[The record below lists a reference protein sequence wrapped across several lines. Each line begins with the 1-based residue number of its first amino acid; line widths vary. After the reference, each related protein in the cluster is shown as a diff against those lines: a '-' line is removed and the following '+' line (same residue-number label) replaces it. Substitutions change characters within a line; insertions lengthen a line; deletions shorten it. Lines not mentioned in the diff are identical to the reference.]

1 MEPLSRRGLCRRR
14 GGGEGRGGGRAIR
27 PDALLLSG
35 VFRAHDPRP
44 RELGQTARRAAR
56 CAEDAGRA
64 GTAVDRRQRFD
75 VGNLPADQRAAD
87 AHGFR
92 HHDGECRKG
101 RIDRS
106 EGSGT
111 PHLPRPAHPEGEP
124 DARHGAAQAQLYLRR
139 RPDRGGADPLGM
151 GRGLRRRGR
160 GSGEDGLRQR
170 HRRRDDDGGGAA
182 LRIRLRVDP
191 RRMRGDARIPL
202 RRAGRRDRGGRG
214 ADGRRRTDA
223 ARRTVPGQYRTFR
236 NRLSGQGDQ
245 LGRGDDGRSGD
256 GLRRLSGRRGG
267 APAGLYSRLPRHEL
281 RLRHRQGVPHGGRR
295 GLHERALQP
304 RGRRHPAFDRRDEG
318 AHPPGAYLRAER
330 RFLGGRRAGRK
341 CEIHRECSE

>member
-1 MEPLSRRGLCRRR
+1 
-14 GGGEGRGGGRAIR
+14 
-27 PDALLLSG
+27 
-35 VFRAHDPRP
+35 
-44 RELGQTARRAAR
+44 
-56 CAEDAGRA
+56 
-64 GTAVDRRQRFD
+64 
-75 VGNLPADQRAAD
+75 
-87 AHGFR
+87 
-92 HHDGECRKG
+92 
-101 RIDRS
+101 
-106 EGSGT
+106 
-111 PHLPRPAHPEGEP
+111 
-124 DARHGAAQAQLYLRR
+124 
-139 RPDRGGADPLGM
+139 M